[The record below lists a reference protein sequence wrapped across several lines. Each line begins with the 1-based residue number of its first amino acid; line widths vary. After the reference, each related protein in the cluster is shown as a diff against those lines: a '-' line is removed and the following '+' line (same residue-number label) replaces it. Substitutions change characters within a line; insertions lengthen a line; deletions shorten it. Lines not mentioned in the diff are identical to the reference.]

1 MHKSKEDVAK
11 LFNEKEGMPINST
24 PQDIAAYV
32 RDLLRKKFT
41 SADVG
46 VTGGNFLNIFIC
58 RHTSTSV
65 QEIIGT
71 SLEVFGF
78 ILLLLGLLCFLYMA
92 YLNLLGFFGKEEK
105 NPSRI
110 TNFWFTKGHKNSSR
124 RPNFLRFLFF
134 LALGLLCGY
143 ILFSIIKSLF

>member
-1 MHKSKEDVAK
+1 MKK
-11 LFNEKEGMPINST
+11 LLLLLSLSSIST
-24 PQDIAAYV
+24 QSLA
-32 RDLLRKKFT
+32 
-41 SADVG
+41 
-46 VTGGNFLNIFIC
+46 FIGPAVKGITNWLE
-58 RHTSTSV
+58 RIIPPKV

>member
-1 MHKSKEDVAK
+1 MKK
-11 LFNEKEGMPINST
+11 L
-24 PQDIAAYV
+24 
-32 RDLLRKKFT
+32 LLLLSLSSIPTQGLAF
-41 SADVG
+41 SC
-46 VTGGNFLNIFIC
+46 GGNFLNIFIC
-58 RHTSTSV
+58 KHTSTSV